1 MGLAIAGAA
10 SVPLGAISSPV
21 LAADEPPAD
30 PWRGLKMGIASY
42 SFRGLKLE
50 DCIKAIQ
57 RLDLHYVSIKDI
69 HLKLTSSTLER
80 KLVAQK
86 FRDVGI
92 TPLSCGVIY
101 YKNDEAQVR
110 NIFEYARD
118 IGVPT
123 IVAGPDPDALDLT
136 DKFVKEF
143 DIRIAIHNHG
153 PTDKHYRTPTDTW
166 NAVKDHDPRIGLCMD
181 VGHTARVGADPAQDI
196 RRYKDR
202 LYDMHWKDVNE
213 KSPKGKEVEV
223 GRGVLD
229 IPGMLHAVLDI
240 KYAGH
245 LGLEHEKDAKDPIP
259 GAAESIGYTKG
270 LLRMM

>member
-1 MGLAIAGAA
+1 
-10 SVPLGAISSPV
+10 
-21 LAADEPPAD
+21 
-30 PWRGLKMGIASY
+30 MGIASY
-42 SFRGLKLE
+42 SFRGLKLD
-50 DCIKAIQ
+50 DCIKSIQ
-57 RLDLHYVSIKDI
+57 RLNLHYVSIKDV
-69 HLKLTSSTLER
+69 HLKLNSSTEER

-86 FRDVGI
+86 FRDAGI

-101 YKNDEAQVR
+101 FKNDESQVR

-123 IVAGPDPDALDLT
+123 IVGGPDPDALDLS

-153 PTDKHYRTPTDTW
+153 PTDKHYRTPADTW
-166 NAVKDHDPRIGLCMD
+166 NAVKDHDARIGLCID
-181 VGHTARVGADPAQDI
+181 VGHTARIGADPVESI
-196 RRYKDR
+196 RKYKDR

-213 KSPKGKEVEV
+213 KTPKGKEVEV

-229 IPGMLHAVLDI
+229 IQGMLRAVLDI
-240 KYAGH
+240 KYSGH
-245 LGLEHEKDAKDPIP
+245 FGLEHEKDAKDPLP

-270 LLRMM
+270 MLRMM